1 MKLSTKVLVV
11 GGGPAGSIAARSL
24 AEWGFEVILL
34 ERNLLFEKPCGGGV
48 PLSAFEEFC
57 IPKEVIKQE
66 VKHIKIVSPTG
77 EELPIELR
85 GGSLTIVDRKKFNIA
100 LRTEAEK
107 KGAQVIEG
115 EFTEISMGNNQ
126 CRVKANIK
134 GIKTKVIAEYVIAAD
149 GVNSRVR
156 NVLGI
161 KPPKAFFTFS
171 EKIKGIDTDF
181 CEFWFGSSHAPDS
194 YSWVFPALDGIS
206 AGTGSL
212 RPGKAGTLFEIFRQ
226 KRGIIHSG
234 VKRAYKVP
242 VWDGTLY
249 SKDNVIFAGDSA
261 GQVMPLTY
269 EGIYYAMKAG
279 EFAAR
284 AIIEAKTLNYRRM
297 WKSRFQQRFSL
308 MDKLRNY
315 FLKDDASREKLVIL
329 HRMPEI
335 QEVSMRLWLR
345 KDSGSKGLQTYI
357 KLLREVLCSL

>member
-1 MKLSTKVLVV
+1 MKLNTKVLVV

-48 PLSAFEEFC
+48 PLSAFEELC

-77 EELPIELR
+77 EDLAIELK
-85 GGSLTIVDRKKFNIA
+85 GGSLAIVDRRKFNTA

-107 KGAQVIEG
+107 KGTRVIEG
-115 EFTEISMGNNQ
+115 ELTEISMGHNQ
-126 CRVKANIK
+126 CRVKAKIK

-149 GVNSRVR
+149 GIYSRVR

-161 KPPKAFFTFS
+161 RPPRAFFTLS

-194 YSWVFPALDGIS
+194 YSWVFPAPDGIS

-212 RPGKAGTLFEIFRQ
+212 RPGKACTLFEIFRR
-226 KRGIIHSG
+226 KRGIIQRG
-234 VKRAYKVP
+234 LKKVYKVP
-242 VWDGTLY
+242 LWDGALY
-249 SKDNVIFAGDSA
+249 NKNNVIFAGDSA

-284 AIIEAKTLNYRRM
+284 AIREGKVLNYERM
-297 WKSRFQQRFSL
+297 WKDRFQRRFSL
-308 MDKLRNY
+308 MDRLRSY
-315 FLKDDASREKLVIL
+315 FLRDDASREKLVAL
-329 HRMPEI
+329 HRMPEV
-335 QEVSMRLWLR
+335 QDASMRLWLR
-345 KDSGSKGLQTYI
+345 KDSGNKGLQTYI
-357 KLLREVLCSL
+357 KLFREILYSR